1 MMSPGVKTP
10 HGLKTQDSQQH
21 MSVWEAGGVNS
32 VFFFFFFAVPC
43 GTWALSSSTW
53 GQLCTPVVEVHS
65 LTCWTA
71 RELLL

>member
-32 VFFFFFFAVPC
+32 VFFFSFLLFRVARGLLVPQP
-43 GTWALSSSTW
+43 GVNYAPL
-53 GQLCTPVVEVHS
+53 
-65 LTCWTA
+65 
-71 RELLL
+71 